1 MDKERIIEI
10 VSNPQD
16 RSNKDLNECLSFLND
31 EFEKTKS
38 LIISLTKH
46 LDGVEGSYNTI
57 NDEINK
63 RYTKV

>member
-1 MDKERIIEI
+1 MDKEKIIEI

-16 RSNKDLNECLSFLND
+16 RSNKDLNECLGFLND

>member
-1 MDKERIIEI
+1 MDKEKIIEI

-46 LDGVEGSYNTI
+46 LDGVEGSYNKI